1 MARLFGTDGVRGL
14 ANGDTLTASLALDLA
29 VSAARVL
36 IARDDYARRHA
47 SGRPLAVVGRDTRVS
62 GQFLQAGVVAG
73 LASAGVDVIDLGVI
87 PTPGIAYLTDAM
99 DADLGVVITASH
111 NPMPDNG
118 IKFLQRGGVKLDD
131 AVEDQIEALV
141 GQPWEKPI
149 GADVG
154 RISIADDA
162 VERYVDHLNST
173 LHKPLAGMKV
183 VIDCAQGASYR
194 SAPLALENAG
204 VEVVAI
210 HHDPSGLDINEACGA
225 THPESLQRAVVEH
238 GADCGFAFDGD
249 ADRCI
254 AVDHEGTIVDG
265 DQLIAIM
272 ATALHGQGRL
282 PNETVVVTV
291 MSNLGFLH
299 AMAEHGIA
307 VRQTV
312 VGDRY
317 VAEGM
322 RAGGFGLGGE
332 QSGHI
337 IFSDYATT
345 GDGTLTALQVLQRM
359 AETGR
364 SLAELAAVMTRF
376 PQVLLNVSGVDKR
389 RCDDPELLAAVE
401 AEQKALGDAGRVLL
415 RPSGT
420 EALVRVM
427 VEAETSAEA
436 HDVAERLA
444 EVVRERLSL

>member
-14 ANGDTLTASLALDLA
+14 ANGETLTASLALDLA

-36 IARDDYARRHA
+36 IARDDYSARS

-62 GQFLQAGVVAG
+62 GQFLQAAVASG
-73 LASAGVDVIDLGVI
+73 LASAGVDVVDLGII
-87 PTPGIAYLTDAM
+87 PTPGIAYLTEAM
-99 DADLGVVITASH
+99 GADLGVVITASH

-131 AVEDQIEALV
+131 AVEDEIEARL
-141 GQPWEKPI
+141 GQPWDKPTA
-149 GADVG
+149 GDVG
-154 RISIADDA
+154 RISVADDA
-162 VERYVDHLNST
+162 TTTYVAHLNAT
-173 LHKPLAGMKV
+173 VRRPLAGMKV
-183 VIDCAQGASYR
+183 VIDCSQGASCR
-194 SAPLALENAG
+194 TAPLALENAG
-204 VEVVAI
+204 VEVIAI
-210 HHDPSGLDINEACGA
+210 HHSPTGLDINQACGA
-225 THPESLQRAVVEH
+225 THPESLQRAVVEN
-238 GADCGFAFDGD
+238 GAHCGFAFDGD

-254 AVDHEGTIVDG
+254 GVDHEGTIVDG

-272 ATALHGQGRL
+272 ATALHEQGRL
-282 PNETVVVTV
+282 PRDTVVATV
-291 MSNLGFLH
+291 MSNLGFLR
-299 AMAEHGIA
+299 AMDEHGIA
-307 VRQTV
+307 VRQTA

-317 VAEGM
+317 VAEAM

-337 IFSDYATT
+337 IFQDHATT

-364 SLAELAAVMTRF
+364 SLADLASVMTRF
-376 PQVLLNVSGVDKR
+376 PQVLINVSDVDKR
-389 RCDDPELLAAVE
+389 RTDDPELVAAVE
-401 AEQKALGDAGRVLL
+401 AEQKALGDDGRILL

-427 VEAETSAEA
+427 VEAETGQRA

-444 EVVRERLSL
+444 GVVRARLAL

>member
-14 ANGDTLTASLALDLA
+14 ANGETLTASLALDLA

-36 IARDDYARRHA
+36 IAHDDFSARHA

-62 GQFLQAGVVAG
+62 GQFLEAAVVSG

-118 IKFLQRGGVKLDD
+118 IKFLQSGGVKLDD
-131 AVEDQIEALV
+131 ALEDQIEALL
-141 GQPWEKPI
+141 GEPWEKPV
-149 GADVG
+149 GAAVG
-154 RISIADDA
+154 RVSFADGA
-162 VERYVDHLNST
+162 AARYVAHLNST
-173 LHKPLAGMKV
+173 VHKPLAGTKV
-183 VIDCAQGASYR
+183 VIDCAQGAACR
-194 SAPLALENAG
+194 TAPLALENAG
-204 VEVVAI
+204 VEVIAI
-210 HHDPSGLDINEACGA
+210 HHAPTGLDINDSCGA
-225 THPESLQRAVVEH
+225 THPESLQRAVLEH

-254 AVDHEGTIVDG
+254 GVDHEGNLVDG

-272 ATALHGQGRL
+272 ATALHEQGRL
-282 PNETVVVTV
+282 PGDTVVVTV
-291 MSNLGFLH
+291 MSNLGFLR
-299 AMAEHGIA
+299 AMAQYGIA
-307 VRQTV
+307 VRQTA

-317 VAEGM
+317 VAEEM

-337 IFSDYATT
+337 IFSEYATT

-364 SLAELAAVMTRF
+364 SLAELSAVMTRF
-376 PQVLLNVSGVDKR
+376 PQVLINVAGVDKS
-389 RCDDPELLAAVE
+389 RCDDAELVRALE
-401 AEQKALGDAGRVLL
+401 AEQKALGDAGRILL

-420 EALVRVM
+420 ESLVRVM
-427 VEAETSAEA
+427 VEAETSEQA
-436 HDVAERLA
+436 HEVAERLA
-444 EVVRERLSL
+444 AVVRERLAL